1 MKVDKCSNYPHLDI
15 WTIKQT
21 EVLNISC
28 CVFQGRQ
35 AIEWVIDK
43 IEKEVADIKMTAAK
57 STDELK
63 KSLTE
68 ARKSLDEFS
77 TTAKKTFDDI
87 NFANNNGGLPE
98 F

>member
-1 MKVDKCSNYPHLDI
+1 MLKLSPLRYTV

-21 EVLNISC
+21 EVLNISYY
-28 CVFQGRQ
+28 VFQGRQ

>member
-1 MKVDKCSNYPHLDI
+1 MNGSCEHL
-15 WTIKQT
+15 
-21 EVLNISC
+21 LL
-28 CVFQGRQ
+28 FQGRQ

-43 IEKEVADIKMTAAK
+43 IEKEVADIKLTAAK

-87 NFANNNGGLPE
+87 NFANNNGGLPD

>member
-1 MKVDKCSNYPHLDI
+1 M
-15 WTIKQT
+15 
-21 EVLNISC
+21 LNIIC